1 MTKRDQP
8 ARRVGDVIAELF
20 DDAEFRQKI
29 RQVIDDAEAS
39 ENAKDAERAAQL
51 RKRFDRFER
60 ELPLTHPRHA
70 ASMWPPDHTAFERVH
85 GAVYALA
92 TSAKSIQQ
100 RLIVAAM
107 DLWPLLESDFREDKE
122 RDLYRRVRASLWE
135 TAEPISGDEGALEAS
150 IRVMSDEEA
159 EETAKAIWDL
169 SWSVC
174 APDEESVA

>member
-1 MTKRDQP
+1 
-8 ARRVGDVIAELF
+8 
-20 DDAEFRQKI
+20 
-29 RQVIDDAEAS
+29 
-39 ENAKDAERAAQL
+39 
-51 RKRFDRFER
+51 
-60 ELPLTHPRHA
+60 
-70 ASMWPPDHTAFERVH
+70 MWPPDHTAFERVH

-174 APDEESVA
+174 APDEESVV